1 MSITDHEVGLTLALH
16 LAPPHTDWRWYQN
29 VSQEEGQARQ
39 DATAHRGVAAYGP
52 VPSPRG
58 REEGSQQESV
68 PRQDRRVAALLILAL
83 LVLQLLDV
91 ATTLAVLKAGGSEGN
106 PLMRDIVHQP
116 FLFIGLKVS
125 AVAVVGCLALITD
138 HIPNRWIATAV
149 YVYSAIVGWNL
160 YNLIGAS
167 S

>member
-1 MSITDHEVGLTLALH
+1 M
-16 LAPPHTDWRWYQN
+16 
-29 VSQEEGQARQ
+29 
-39 DATAHRGVAAYGP
+39 
-52 VPSPRG
+52 
-58 REEGSQQESV
+58 